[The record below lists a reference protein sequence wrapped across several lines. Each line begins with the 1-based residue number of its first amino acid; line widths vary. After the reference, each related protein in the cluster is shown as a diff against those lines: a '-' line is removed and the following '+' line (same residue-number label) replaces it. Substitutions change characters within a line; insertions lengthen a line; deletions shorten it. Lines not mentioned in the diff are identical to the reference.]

1 VDANTDYYQSN
12 GGSSLFRSFLGF
24 VAINHIESE
33 GGFYRVCPLV
43 KETTAYIMMKPL
55 LEENLDKK
63 YEYTCWLKKKKMG
76 IKTG

>member
-33 GGFYRVCPLV
+33 GGIYRVCPLV

-63 YEYTCWLKKKKMG
+63 YEYTCW
-76 IKTG
+76 